1 MSYIFFY
8 GPKNF
13 FLGPVSADHF
23 EFQIE
28 GSDFLAFRNFP
39 QALAEKCNSCSRCDC
54 RRWKDCTKGR
64 LFSCRTHWVILSFKE
79 YQQSAKSCDLPK
91 YGRSENSD
99 PCNGFVHI
107 IITQKKMVAE
117 SFSGLQLVEKHA
129 QDPCFLAK
137 KWTFGMIF
145 CTKFKFWPLRRARH
159 RKKSYGAVFVYL

>member
-1 MSYIFFY
+1 MHPKISEMSQTTFLTTPWVTFFLMA
-8 GPKNF
+8 PKF
-13 FLGPVSADHF
+13 FLGLRQFLDL
-23 EFQIE
+23 
-28 GSDFLAFRNFP
+28 FLAFRNFP

-54 RRWKDCTKGR
+54 RRWKDCTKGG

-99 PCNGFVHI
+99 PCNGFEHI

-137 KWTFGMIF
+137 K
-145 CTKFKFWPLRRARH
+145 CTKFKIWTLRPRV
-159 RKKSYGAVFVYL
+159 RKKSFGAVFVYL

>member
-13 FLGPVSADHF
+13 FLGPVSAIRF
-23 EFQIE
+23 EKKFFL
-28 GSDFLAFRNFP
+28 DPFLAFRNFP
-39 QALAEKCNSCSRCDC
+39 QALAEKCNSCVRCDC
-54 RRWKDCTKGR
+54 RRWKDCTKGG
-64 LFSCRTHWVILSFKE
+64 LFSCRTHWVILSPKE

-145 CTKFKFWPLRRARH
+145 WQNSKFEHYAGLVFV
-159 RKKSYGAVFVYL
+159 KKSFEAVFVYL